1 MFIWYVQ
8 QLSTPACDVY
18 VQLKLN
24 NNRQSDKK
32 EILTNNEDKKYNSRY
47 TSKDIFIHEDLNW
60 EWSVSENAVKE

>member
-32 EILTNNEDKKYNSRY
+32 EILTNNEDKKYNSM
-47 TSKDIFIHEDLNW
+47 IHFKGHFYSRRLELR
-60 EWSVSENAVKE
+60 VKCL